1 MKKFLIRVSV
11 SFILYM
17 CLLVVGSLLVIV
29 ICSISP
35 ALAWFAGALYG
46 LIAGLG
52 WFVMWLSFANCYGI
66 YDKIV
71 VFIKSLFVRKA
82 IA

>member
-17 CLLVVGSLLVIV
+17 CLLVVGSLLAIV

-35 ALAWFAGALYG
+35 ALGWFAGALYG
-46 LIAGLG
+46 IIAGIG
-52 WFVMWLSFANCYGI
+52 WIVMWMMSFNSYRL